1 MSSAPASQLQ
11 FNASLVLAESSR
23 CEWPTGAD
31 TADFGAAAQPIFG
44 AVWTYFP
51 TEQRGGRVSAHHL
64 ISRPSCI
71 YLKQAVANIAM
82 DAHFGLWDSS
92 GLYLPQASFT
102 SKLFSDITGRYDAVI
117 GHQIHQQQQQQQSSP
132 LDTLH
137 YYQKFSIFHLENSNR
152 NLSGGRVTLRLCH
165 MVARDIAAW
174 PSITS
179 QSAALGAPKSGSARL
194 LHAYALAL
202 PCKVPGR
209 N

>member
-1 MSSAPASQLQ
+1 M
-11 FNASLVLAESSR
+11 
-23 CEWPTGAD
+23 G
-31 TADFGAAAQPIFG
+31 
-44 AVWTYFP
+44 
-51 TEQRGGRVSAHHL
+51 
-64 ISRPSCI
+64 
-71 YLKQAVANIAM
+71 
-82 DAHFGLWDSS
+82 AHFGLWDSS

-102 SKLFSDITGRYDAVI
+102 SKLFSDITGRCEVLPIPAPLPCPACLSPVNPTSTSTSNLGSDDAVTC
-117 GHQIHQQQQQQQSSP
+117 HQIHQQQQQHSSS

-137 YYQKFSIFHLENSNR
+137 CYQKFSIFHLENGNR

-179 QSAALGAPKSGSARL
+179 QSAVLGAPKSGSARL